1 MLATLFFPSFSFFI
15 FLYLFVFL
23 IYELVFLFYFVTLSE
38 VASKHNHV
46 PGCDAT
52 VVLMIEGQTL
62 VANGCNSKAFLC
74 NWHYVEDEGQI

>member
-1 MLATLFFPSFSFFI
+1 MTFSQ
-15 FLYLFVFL
+15 
-23 IYELVFLFYFVTLSE
+23 
-38 VASKHNHV
+38 VASKQNHV
-46 PGCDAT
+46 PGCVAT